1 MVIYVDESI
10 SPYLPRALDILEQ
23 REPIVRRLSVK
34 PLQDTFQKGIKDVD
48 LIPEL
53 GKQSA
58 IWITRDKKIL
68 QRSIELKLILSNN
81 IGIIILRP
89 SKKAKHWDMVRII
102 INAWP
107 EIRNLVSEKKP
118 FAYRLHYDGK
128 MEKVDRIK

>member
-23 REPIVRRLSVK
+23 REPVSRRLSVK
-34 PLQDTFQKGIKDVD
+34 SLQDTFGKGIKDVD

-53 GKQSA
+53 GKQNA

-68 QRSIELKLILSNN
+68 QRTIELNLILSNN
-81 IGIIILRP
+81 VGIIILRP
-89 SKKAKHWDMVRII
+89 GKKAGHWDMVRLIV
-102 INAWP
+102 NAWP
-107 EIRNLVSEKKP
+107 EFRGLVAELKP